1 QACTTCGRLRFPPTV
16 MCPHCQ
22 STTRHWQPVSGQGT
36 IWSFI
41 VAHPPLLPAYAPFA
55 PFPVITVTLAEE
67 PYLRMVGNL
76 VTGPQGAINE
86 IDPESIVIGE
96 PVQVVFS
103 PRIRSDG
110 TTMFLPA
117 WVRP

>member
-1 QACTTCGRLRFPPTV
+1 